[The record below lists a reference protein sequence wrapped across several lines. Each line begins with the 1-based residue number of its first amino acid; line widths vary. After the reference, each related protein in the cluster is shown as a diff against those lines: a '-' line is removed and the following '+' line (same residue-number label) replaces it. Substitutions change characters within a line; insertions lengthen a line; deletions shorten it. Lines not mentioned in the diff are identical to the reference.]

1 MYFKICEIVFFF
13 ELKTQPEK
21 ESPPSHF
28 RADYFENLGKED
40 RSMIFD
46 DWDWDMYIDVKKE
59 EARLDSKLE
68 IAYNALAMGLS
79 AEQVIQITSL
89 PREKV
94 LALQNGVPLAE
105 VAKFA

>member
-1 MYFKICEIVFFF
+1 
-13 ELKTQPEK
+13 
-21 ESPPSHF
+21 
-28 RADYFENLGKED
+28 
-40 RSMIFD
+40 MIFD